1 MSACRAG
8 WIAVVIAVM
17 ALTASHCHAA
27 GAGSIADG
35 PISVLADASG
45 AAPSAIVAGE
55 MDARFQPLPGKNY
68 IPKYNEYD
76 VWLRIQVPAAA
87 SDEPRVLTIARLP
100 LESLSL
106 FRRGAST
113 QAPVW
118 EDAFFN
124 PPATAEFFTTAF
136 AYRLPPDTAAGA
148 VYYLH
153 SRDLDPSQ
161 VIIDLS
167 TQRDFDALDRR
178 FTAFLSFVLAIL
190 VAMALSNFVF
200 FVALR
205 DRAYLYYVGFI
216 ASLIA
221 FVAVAQDLPYHVA
234 WLAWTGVW
242 TSHAG
247 AITGSTMGV
256 FSTLFCQ
263 RFVESARFA
272 PRMHRVLTALTLAFV
287 VVAVASLFAWHPS
300 ITVFRQSTN
309 FLLLILA
316 AAQFVVGVIAWRRG
330 SRAAG
335 YFLLAWAT
343 PIVGTGLRAVG
354 AAGIVP
360 LTPLLVNAFLLSEAL
375 QALILSIG
383 LADRTRELRRQ
394 RDRAHGLHEQAESR
408 LRLEQLRHSELEH
421 RASVDP
427 LTGVLNRGRCEAE
440 FTAALTA
447 ANRSGSALAILFI
460 DVDHFKQV
468 NDTHGHVVGDLCLA
482 LVARRIRE
490 SLGSDYECGRYG
502 GEEFLVIL
510 PGATLDDACAI
521 AERTRVHVG
530 AEPIPAGAARVSVQV
545 SIGVAEYRSGETAAA
560 LLDRADQALYAAKKN
575 GRNRVMPASAA

>member
-1 MSACRAG
+1 MSLLRLLSLVAGLLAMACQ
-8 WIAVVIAVM
+8 
-17 ALTASHCHAA
+17 AA
-27 GAGSIADG
+27 ADGSISDG
-35 PISVLADASG
+35 PIFILADASG
-45 AAPSAIVAGE
+45 ASPSAIAAGA
-55 MDARFQPLPGKNY
+55 MDSEFRPLPGKNY

-87 SDEPRVLTIARLP
+87 NDEPRVLTIARLP
-100 LESLSL
+100 LESLTL

-113 QAPVW
+113 PAPVW

-153 SRDLDPSQ
+153 SHDLDPSQ
-161 VIIDLS
+161 VIVDLS

-178 FTAFLSFVLAIL
+178 FTAFLAFVLAIL

-221 FVAVAQDLPYHVA
+221 FVAVAQDLPYQVA
-234 WLAWTGVW
+234 WLTWTGAW

-272 PRMHRVLTALTLAFV
+272 PRMHRVLTALALAFAF
-287 VVAVASLFAWHPS
+287 VAVASLFGWHPS

-309 FLLLILA
+309 FLLLALA
-316 AAQFVVGVIAWRRG
+316 AAQFVVGAIAWKRG

-343 PIVGTGLRAVG
+343 PIVGTGLRALG

-394 RDRAHGLHEQAESR
+394 RDRAHGLHEQAESK

-421 RASVDP
+421 QASVDP
-427 LTGVLNRGRCEAE
+427 LTGVLNRGRCETE
-440 FTAALTA
+440 FAGALAAA
-447 ANRSGSALAILFI
+447 DRSGAALAILFI
-460 DVDHFKQV
+460 DVDHFKHV
-468 NDTHGHVVGDLCLA
+468 NDTHGHVVGDLCLV

-490 SLGSDYECGRYG
+490 SLRTNDACGRYG
-502 GEEFLVIL
+502 GEEFLVIM
-510 PGATLDDACAI
+510 PGATLDDARTT
-521 AERTRVHVG
+521 AERIRVHVG
-530 AEPIPAGAARVSVQV
+530 AEPIPAGDARVGVQV
-545 SIGVAEYRSGETAAA
+545 SIGIAQYRSGESAAA
-560 LLDRADQALYAAKKN
+560 LLDRADRALYDAKKS
-575 GRNRVMPASAA
+575 GRNRVASAPSA